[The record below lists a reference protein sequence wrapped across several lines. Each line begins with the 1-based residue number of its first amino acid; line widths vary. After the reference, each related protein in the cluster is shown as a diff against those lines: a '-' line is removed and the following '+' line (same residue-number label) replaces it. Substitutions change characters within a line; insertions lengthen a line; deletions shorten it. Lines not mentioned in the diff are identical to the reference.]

1 MPKRTSDEER
11 VLTISTKLYVASHFV
26 PMKGTI
32 HFERLNCGHNE
43 TYVRILLNDIVYRKC
58 LQIM

>member
-1 MPKRTSDEER
+1 M
-11 VLTISTKLYVASHFV
+11 LTISTKLYVASHFV